1 MCLHGQLFFYV
12 SFEPCSL
19 HVYVNLLLLALRPC
33 DTTDQVVV
41 ATTFWRYPLRI
52 SVKLPFIVAVMSVQG
67 NTATE
72 SSVRTL
78 SLLLGFPLS
87 QNARPSPRSI

>member
-41 ATTFWRYPLRI
+41 ATTFWRYPL
-52 SVKLPFIVAVMSVQG
+52 
-67 NTATE
+67 
-72 SSVRTL
+72 
-78 SLLLGFPLS
+78 
-87 QNARPSPRSI
+87 